1 MTRADFFSKE
11 KKFTWPL
18 SKKLLFSILD
28 DQVSDVFVCE
38 LIWER
43 LFYSRETA
51 SEDWKFSKYTP
62 AYWSEKY
69 KKAPQI
75 ISERGASIHLTR
87 SIPKDHK
94 QNLKNIL
101 GFKGYKIDELY
112 PRRTRRAT
120 AANWLIFWGLESNFM
135 LKEHDKLP
143 ILSNPP
149 LDPIHGHDG
158 DPLVK

>member
-1 MTRADFFSKE
+1 MTRGDFSSKE

-43 LFYSRETA
+43 LFYIRKTSIKNWISSEQTA
-51 SEDWKFSKYTP
+51 L
-62 AYWSEKY
+62 YWSEKY
-69 KKAPQI
+69 NKAPQI
-75 ISERGASIHLTR
+75 ISERPASIHLTR

-94 QNLKNIL
+94 QDLKKIL
-101 GFKGYKIDELY
+101 DFKGYKINELY

-120 AANWLIFWGLESNFM
+120 AVNWLIFWGLESRSI
-135 LKEHDKLP
+135 LKNNDKLP
-143 ILSNPP
+143 KLSSPP
-149 LDPIHGHDG
+149 FNPIHGHQG
-158 DPLVK
+158 DPEIK